1 MFCKYLIVILLPLV
15 EAFQIAR
22 DSKHYHVT
30 FKRTS
35 VMSSSRGD
43 YSSSGD
49 DDMSPLERFRQ
60 AKDSLIQCAKL
71 KSPSLQE
78 IRSKTR
84 ALEEIAELVGIGQ
97 ASASS
102 GLLDGEWECIY
113 APEDITRTS
122 PFFWAFR
129 RAFPSNSDDIFAITD
144 AIPAPVK
151 EVGPALQT
159 IDMDAQTLVSRVKVA
174 TLNGLATSIMTTRCT
189 IEGTQGLEGLRI
201 KVETTKP
208 EESTVLQKL
217 GPLGEFLNQNAKLFP
232 SGEALERVVQGSS
245 EVVMITTF
253 CDEGLRISR
262 NQDRFDDIFVWTR
275 KSFGGGSMEL

>member
-1 MFCKYLIVILLPLV
+1 MS
-15 EAFQIAR
+15 R
-22 DSKHYHVT
+22 
-30 FKRTS
+30 
-35 VMSSSRGD
+35 SSSTND
-43 YSSSGD
+43 ND
-49 DDMSPLERFRQ
+49 TMSPLEQFRQ
-60 AKDSLIQCAKL
+60 AKESLIQC
-71 KSPSLQE
+71 SNSNNPSLQD
-78 IRSKTR
+78 IRFKTR
-84 ALEEIAELVGIGQ
+84 ALEDIAELVGIGQ

-102 GLLDGEWECIY
+102 GLLNGEWECIY

-159 IDMDAQTLVSRVKVA
+159 IDMDAKTLVSRVKVA
-174 TLNGLATSIMTTRCT
+174 TLSGLATSIMTTRCA
-189 IEGTQGLEGLRI
+189 IEGTQGLDGLRL

-208 EESTVLQKL
+208 EESTVLKKL
-217 GPLGEFLNQNAKLFP
+217 GPLGEFLNQNAKPFP

-245 EVVMITTF
+245 EVVMVTTF

-262 NQDRFDDIFVWTR
+262 NQDRYDDVFVWTR
-275 KSFGGGSMEL
+275 KSFGGGNMMEL